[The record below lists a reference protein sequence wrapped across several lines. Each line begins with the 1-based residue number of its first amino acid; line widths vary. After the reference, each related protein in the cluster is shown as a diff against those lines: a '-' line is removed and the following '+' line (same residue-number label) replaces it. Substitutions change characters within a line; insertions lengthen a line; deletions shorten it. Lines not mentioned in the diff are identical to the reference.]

1 MSKFQQHIDDFDA
14 EEKALWHRLDDIET
28 PVPSNEM
35 KTNFYEML
43 EQFQAKEKLTKKENV
58 WEKLAA
64 LFTPKSSLRVAYT
77 LVLMAITGFAGYRLA
92 YTTEST
98 SHDSAKV
105 TELSNEVHE
114 MKEMMMLAMLQ
125 NPQATERMKAVSYT
139 KELVNV
145 DEKVIAAL
153 ITTFR
158 EDENDNVRM
167 VALNA
172 LIKQAHKPIV
182 RETLIEALMVEKSP
196 LIQVALADAM
206 LKLQEKKSVP
216 QLKQRLKESQLNQFV
231 KEKFSKT
238 IDKLST

>member
-1 MSKFQQHIDDFDA
+1 MSKNIVNIDDFDT
-14 EEKALWHRLDDIET
+14 EDKALWHQLDDIET
-28 PVPSNEM
+28 PLPSPEM
-35 KTNFYEML
+35 KANFYEML
-43 EQFQAKEKLTKKENV
+43 DQFQSQEKLTKKENI
-58 WEKLAA
+58 WNKLAA
-64 LFTPKSSLRVAYT
+64 LITPKSSLRVAYT
-77 LVLMAITGFAGYRLA
+77 MALMAITGFVGYQLA
-92 YTTEST
+92 NSNG
-98 SHDSAKV
+98 SHADDTVKV

-125 NPQATERMKAVSYT
+125 NPQATERIKAVSYT

-158 EDENDNVRM
+158 DDENDNVRM

-172 LIKQAHKPIV
+172 LIKQAHKPKV

-206 LKLQEKKSVP
+206 LKLQEKKSLP